1 MSPGGVDRGALG
13 KPHSAHGGFLTGVKP
28 SGGRRTHAKSF
39 IHSFIIIYSLTVP
52 RVHDADAGRGSGSG
66 ETDGLRVLLGA
77 SLRLLSSLRSP

>member
-1 MSPGGVDRGALG
+1 MPN
-13 KPHSAHGGFLTGVKP
+13 H
-28 SGGRRTHAKSF
+28 SF

-77 SLRLLSSLRSP
+77 SLRLLSSLRSL